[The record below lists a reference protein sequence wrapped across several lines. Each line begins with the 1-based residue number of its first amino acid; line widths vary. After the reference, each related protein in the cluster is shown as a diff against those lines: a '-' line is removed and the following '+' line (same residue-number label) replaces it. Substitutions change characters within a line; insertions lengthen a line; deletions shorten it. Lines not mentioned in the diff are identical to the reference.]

1 MTSQSQDSLRLQ
13 SKAIR
18 QNSRAQIVQ
27 QQRSTLEQLEFA
39 SSYVTFRDQR

>member
-18 QNSRAQIVQ
+18 QNSW
-27 QQRSTLEQLEFA
+27 
-39 SSYVTFRDQR
+39 SSNSSRTKIYFGTTRTYKFFYDFSR